1 MDKAKLAATLQ
12 ELGILPEEYDKIV
25 GYLGGREPNY
35 TELSIYSVMWSEHA
49 SYKNSIRW
57 IKTLPREG
65 AHLLVGAGE
74 ENAGV
79 VDVGEGWGCAFKIE
93 SHNHPCAVEPYQ
105 GAATGVGGINR
116 DIFTMGARPVAQLNS
131 LRFGDLRNARTRWLL
146 DGVVRGIGDYGNAFG
161 VAVAGGEVFFDSSYE
176 TNPLV
181 NAMSVGL
188 VRVGEMISAVARGEG
203 NPVFIV
209 GSSTG
214 KDGIHGATFAS
225 ANVTEESEKDIP
237 SVQVGD
243 PFAEKVLMEATLELA
258 KTKALVGM
266 QDMGAAGIICS
277 TSEMSEKGGCGM
289 RIDLDKVPKR
299 QADMQPYE
307 ILLSESQERMLAVVK
322 KGCEAEVQ
330 AIFAKWDISC
340 VQIGEVTAG
349 PDLEFYAG
357 GVLVAR
363 VPAASLV
370 LGGGAPVYEREYV
383 EPAYYEESKR
393 FDISM
398 VPEPED
404 IVAVA
409 RKMTGLPNVASK
421 RWVYEQYDTMVGN
434 YNLSINVPSDAGI
447 VGIRGTSRALAL
459 TVDCNSRYVYADP
472 CVGAMIAVAESA
484 RNVVCA
490 GGRPVAIT
498 NCLNFGNPYDK
509 EVYWQFVGAIK
520 GMKEACEAFGTPVTG
535 GNVSF
540 YNQST
545 IGGEERAVLPTPVI
559 GMLGVLEDSS
569 KRMGLSFQHK
579 GDMIYLLGE
588 SKDDISSSEYLVNC
602 CGIKRSPAPYF
613 NLSEECALQT
623 VVGELIARELIE
635 SAHDVSLGGLFVTL
649 LESSM
654 QHELGF
660 DITSDA
666 EYRLDAFL
674 FGEAQG
680 RVVVSV
686 SAEKESPFLDLMMER
701 NVPMHA
707 LGHVTK
713 SEMRVDD
720 VSFGFVHDY
729 KQLYNDALGKILD
742 GPSSG
747 DRDEQ

>member
-25 GYLGGREPNY
+25 EYLGGREPNY

-209 GSSTG
+209 GSATG

-383 EPAYYEESKR
+383 EPAYYEECKR

-623 VVGELIARELIE
+623 VVGELITRELIE

-742 GPSSG
+742 GPSSV